1 MIFLQLFLIFSKIGI
16 VGFGGGYAML
26 SLIQDDVVTK
36 EGWLSAAEFTDIVAV
51 SQMTPGPLGIN
62 MATYVGYTSVLNAGY
77 PPAIAMLGS
86 FITTLSIIWLPFL
99 LMLGVS
105 HLLLKHKDSPII
117 KGIFSGL
124 RPTIVGLVAAAALVL
139 MNAAGHTLGIDG
151 RRRHEDRRYPIS
163 PAFISNLPQET
174 NGNGRGR
181 SGTKIIDASHDD
193 EKARLKGEDIR
204 LEAVGHRRRSIPA
217 EPDIFHRYRRVG
229 LPIVQSSARRRR
241 NSPAAMG
248 DTVA

>member
-1 MIFLQLFLIFSKIGI
+1 MIFLDLFLVFSKIGI

-26 SLIQDDVVTK
+26 SLIQDEVVTTHA
-36 EGWLSAAEFTDIVAV
+36 WLSSQEFTDIVAV

-139 MNAAGHTLGIDG
+139 MNAANFGAPAASQLQFVTSLALFAGSFLAVF
-151 RRRHEDRRYPIS
+151 RFKIS
-163 PAFISNLPQET
+163 P
-174 NGNGRGR
+174 
-181 SGTKIIDASHDD
+181 
-193 EKARLKGEDIR
+193 LKVLAG
-204 LEAVGHRRRSIPA
+204 AGVFGM
-217 EPDIFHRYRRVG
+217 IFYTLFPV
-229 LPIVQSSARRRR
+229 
-241 NSPAAMG
+241 
-248 DTVA
+248 

>member
-1 MIFLQLFLIFSKIGI
+1 MIFLNLFLVFSKIGI

-26 SLIQDDVVTK
+26 SLIQDEVVTTHA
-36 EGWLSAAEFTDIVAV
+36 WLSSQEFTDIVAV

-139 MNAAGHTLGIDG
+139 MNAANFGAPAASQLQFVTSLALFAGSFLAVF
-151 RRRHEDRRYPIS
+151 RFKIS
-163 PAFISNLPQET
+163 P
-174 NGNGRGR
+174 
-181 SGTKIIDASHDD
+181 
-193 EKARLKGEDIR
+193 LKVLAG
-204 LEAVGHRRRSIPA
+204 AG
-217 EPDIFHRYRRVG
+217 IFGMIFYTLFPV
-229 LPIVQSSARRRR
+229 
-241 NSPAAMG
+241 
-248 DTVA
+248 

>member
-1 MIFLQLFLIFSKIGI
+1 MIFLDLFLVFSKIGI

-26 SLIQDDVVTK
+26 SLIQDEVVTTHA
-36 EGWLSAAEFTDIVAV
+36 WLSSQEFTDIVAV

-77 PPAIAMLGS
+77 PPAIAILGS

-139 MNAAGHTLGIDG
+139 MNAANFG
-151 RRRHEDRRYPIS
+151 
-163 PAFISNLPQET
+163 A
-174 NGNGRGR
+174 
-181 SGTKIIDASHDD
+181 
-193 EKARLKGEDIR
+193 
-204 LEAVGHRRRSIPA
+204 
-217 EPDIFHRYRRVG
+217 
-229 LPIVQSSARRRR
+229 
-241 NSPAAMG
+241 PAASQLQFVTSLALFASSFLAVFHFKVSPLKVLAGAGIFGMIFY
-248 DTVA
+248 TLFPV